1 MLNDPLQA
9 LAPESAPLSAK
20 PPRLLQRDCTDQPGE
35 LVPAVHVCDGDRL
48 QVKALLASLDLS
60 ACWPKFEEEGVDL
73 EVPLLVRA
81 PAVSRGLHASL
92 CRLLSGFRTTT

>member
-1 MLNDPLQA
+1 M
-9 LAPESAPLSAK
+9 EF
-20 PPRLLQRDCTDQPGE
+20 
-35 LVPAVHVCDGDRL
+35 AVGYL

-81 PAVSRGLHASL
+81 PAVSRGLHAGL